1 MRLLTA
7 LNNMTTPRTV
17 SAVIATLP
25 PRTYASRAGYK
36 AAVFRACVRLT
47 GCEPLTAKDTPG
59 GACVVCGEDGR
70 CTRLHFL
77 AEFVPLLAAQ

>member
-1 MRLLTA
+1 MP
-7 LNNMTTPRTV
+7 TTPSTV
-17 SAVIATLP
+17 SEVIDTLP
-25 PRTYASRAGYK
+25 LRTYKTRAGYK

-47 GCEPLTAKDTPG
+47 GCEPLTATSQPG

-77 AEFVPLLAAQ
+77 AEFMPLIKAQVAP